1 MAMARYITSQAGYS
15 LIKTF
20 EGFREKA
27 APLASDGWVI
37 GYGHTVSARKG
48 AQISKSDAA
57 ALLQWD
63 ITRLEAPLCDLIY
76 APLSQNQFDALV
88 SLVFNIGLANF
99 QASSV
104 LRRLNEGCPVAAAAG
119 FDAWRRAK
127 LSGEVIIVDALV
139 RRRAAEKALFL
150 ASPDASVIAPTPQ
163 LPPLCDKNVALADS
177 DETPQ
182 KVNIDLNNPGE
193 ATVDT
198 TQVLPASTPGFEV
211 NHQVETNLVAEPS
224 HEALVSLDDAF
235 ESDSSTAT
243 AKADRPVVEIAEQ
256 IAGRLETIATEPET
270 NADESANAETKEETL
285 LLQASDQIIDEPL
298 PQERAE
304 PVEDTPPLVDE
315 EGLLLE
321 PYEARQ
327 TLTDDNGHFQQH
339 SAPFPYDEPQY
350 DASEPEPQSLLQDA
364 EIVQESTEFQPA
376 YDRGRFIFIIMGII
390 GIVLILG
397 GVWQFQNT
405 VGITTNLDFAKGPG
419 QAFLGVLLVI
429 SSAYYLLRRLNR

>member
-76 APLSQNQFDALV
+76 APLSQNQFDALI

-99 QASSV
+99 QGSSV

-150 ASPDASVIAPTPQ
+150 TSPEASVIAPTPQ
-163 LPPLCDKNVALADS
+163 LPPLCDEDAVLADHG
-177 DETPQ
+177 EKPQ
-182 KVNIDLNNPGE
+182 TVSIDLNNPGE
-193 ATVDT
+193 ATVESA
-198 TQVLPASTPGFEV
+198 QPLPAIAPVSVTD
-211 NHQVETNLVAEPS
+211 HHIDAEPAI
-224 HEALVSLDDAF
+224 EQPKDALVSLDDAF
-235 ESDSSTAT
+235 ETDSSTAT
-243 AKADRPVVEIAEQ
+243 AMADSPVVEIAEQ
-256 IAGRLETIATEPET
+256 IAGRLETIATEPEI
-270 NADESANAETKEETL
+270 NSDVSSPPETKEETL
-285 LLQASDQIIDEPL
+285 LLQSSDQIVDDSL
-298 PQERAE
+298 PQEQAE
-304 PVEDTPPLVDE
+304 SAEDTPPLVDE

-321 PYEARQ
+321 PYEAGQ
-327 TLTDDNGHFQQH
+327 TLTDDHGHIQQH

-350 DASEPEPQSLLQDA
+350 DISEPEPQSLLQDA
-364 EIVQESTEFQPA
+364 EIIQESTEFQPA

-397 GVWQFQNT
+397 GVWQFQNS